1 MTTRGSGDRRIFF
14 SWERRGGLLRRLGLH
29 RARPLLVVLG
39 IAAFVGLVALR
50 ERERSG
56 VRRTRA
62 ALLGA
67 RAAVDAYRADHDGGC
82 PRSLD
87 DLPESTGGKVA
98 TTDAWQR
105 PLRLRCPGVGEGSPY
120 ELWSDGADGEPGGR
134 DKIE

>member
-39 IAAFVGLVALR
+39 GAGFIVLVAVR

-62 ALLGA
+62 ALVSA

-82 PRSLD
+82 PPSLD
-87 DLPESTGGKVA
+87 DLAEATGGKIA
-98 TTDAWQR
+98 TADAWQR
-105 PLRLRCPGVGEGSPY
+105 PLRLRCPGTGEASQY
-120 ELWSDGADGEPGGR
+120 DLWSDGADGEPGGR